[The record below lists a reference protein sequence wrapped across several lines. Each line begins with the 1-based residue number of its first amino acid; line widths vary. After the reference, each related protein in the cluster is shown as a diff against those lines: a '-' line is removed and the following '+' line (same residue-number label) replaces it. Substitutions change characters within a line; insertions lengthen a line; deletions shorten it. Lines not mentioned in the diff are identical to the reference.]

1 MSIRTVIKADQPWW
15 WIDWQEIWEYRD
27 LLWFLVLREF
37 TAVYKQSILG
47 PLWFI
52 IQPLATTLVF
62 TVIFGNIAK
71 IGTDGLPPLLFY
83 MSGMVM
89 WSYFQGCMNGIST
102 TLIQNVNLFGKVY
115 FPRLTVPFALVL
127 SNFGQFLLNLV
138 VFLGFYFFYLFFSE
152 SFIRPNFFI
161 FLLPLL
167 VLQCAIVGL
176 GVGLWLSAL
185 TVKYRDLRFAL
196 PFLSQLWLFATPI
209 VYPASSVVQA
219 KWRLLLA
226 MNPMSGIV
234 ELNRYAFLGTG
245 TTDGS
250 FICVSMGSGILLLVT
265 GLFLFNKIQRTFV
278 DTI

>member
-1 MSIRTVIKADQPWW
+1 
-15 WIDWQEIWEYRD
+15 
-27 LLWFLVLREF
+27 
-37 TAVYKQSILG
+37 
-47 PLWFI
+47 
-52 IQPLATTLVF
+52 
-62 TVIFGNIAK
+62 
-71 IGTDGLPPLLFY
+71 